1 MKLRETINNKASKF
15 TGEAYEDKRKIIVK
29 KSDNRNW
36 NGKREVFEF
45 DTIADYENWKS
56 EQKWIE
62 RVIKV
67 GDFKKVS
74 EK

>member
-1 MKLRETINNKASKF
+1 MNNNASKF
-15 TGEAYEDKRKIIVK
+15 TGKTYEDNRKIIVK

-36 NGKREVFEF
+36 NSRDETFEF
-45 DTIADYENWKS
+45 DTIAEYENWKS